1 MNRVQQSVVIKVEGM
16 SCNHCK
22 MAVEGALK
30 RLTGV
35 TNATV
40 DLQGGQVR
48 VEYNPAQVGIE
59 QMKASIKEAGYEPA

>member
-48 VEYNPAQVGIE
+48 VEYDPAQVGIE

>member
-1 MNRVQQSVVIKVEGM
+1 MQQSVVIKVEGM

-48 VEYNPAQVGIE
+48 VEYDPAQVGIE

>member
-1 MNRVQQSVVIKVEGM
+1 MQQSVVIKVTGM

-35 TNATV
+35 SEATV
-40 DLQGGQVR
+40 DLPAGQVK
-48 VEYNPAQVGIE
+48 VEYDPGQVGVE

>member
-1 MNRVQQSVVIKVEGM
+1 
-16 SCNHCK
+16 